1 MAGIGDCVAGM
12 KTFARSRLSELA
24 QRANLVLES
33 HQDLKHLVPQ
43 TIGII
48 WTEDSTP
55 YSNVIVESA

>member
-33 HQDLKHLVPQ
+33 HQDLKHLVPR

-55 YSNVIVESA
+55 YSNVIVKSA